1 MILLCLLMETVCM
14 LYVSL
19 PVFLSVK
26 SLILNLPT
34 VSSGQDDLSCIPFCD
49 LYVGDP
55 GKFCYP
61 YFSVCLFFFLCIVNQ
76 IYIILSKWYLI
87 LIFDVFPYLF
97 FFR

>member
-34 VSSGQDDLSCIPFCD
+34 VSSGPDNLSCIPFCD

-55 GKFCYP
+55 GKFCYL
-61 YFSVCLFFFLCIVNQ
+61 YFSVCL
-76 IYIILSKWYLI
+76 
-87 LIFDVFPYLF
+87 LF
-97 FFR
+97 FSV